1 MKNLIKKSE
10 PILGLGE
17 SIIVLAIILG
27 ILGFLIIGQH
37 QEPQAPLLIAFVV
50 LMVYGRLRGF
60 TWDTIIDGMRTGL
73 RAGVDPLVIFL
84 TIGVLIATWI
94 FSGTIPTVMF
104 WGFKIISIQFFLP
117 TVFLVCTLVG
127 IACGSSFTSVSTM
140 GIAFIGIGTT
150 LHFSPGLTAGAIVS
164 GAFCGSNISPLSGT
178 TNLAASTGEIDIY
191 THIKSLLWTDLPAW
205 FISLIFFTLM
215 GLHPKPASLH
225 TINVMLDQL
234 QNNFW
239 ISPWTMLPVIL
250 LIILAIFKVPAIPS
264 LGLGALSAVILGWI
278 HNPNISINSITELIM
293 NGFVAHTPNKN
304 INLLLSKG
312 GISSMLTS
320 LALIIFALALGGLL
334 IKFNIIGVII
344 TKIEESVK
352 GIVGLTISAALTC
365 IGVNLLVGE
374 HYLAIILPGESFKEA
389 FDHHNLPRTA
399 LTRVLNDAGAAI
411 NAVVPWSVSGVFIA
425 GTLRVNPL
433 DFIPFAI
440 FPFLVTVLCILAG
453 FVNVIKKK
461 APNKF
466 TFNLTLSP
474 FLKLSFFKYR
484 FNFIY
489 NSFKN

>member
-1 MKNLIKKSE
+1 MKKLIKKSE

-191 THIKSLLWTDLPAW
+191 THIKSLLWTDLLAW

-225 TINVMLDQL
+225 TINVILDQL

-461 APNKF
+461 A
-466 TFNLTLSP
+466 
-474 FLKLSFFKYR
+474 
-484 FNFIY
+484 
-489 NSFKN
+489 

>member
-1 MKNLIKKSE
+1 MKKLIKKSE

-225 TINVMLDQL
+225 AINVMLDQL

-433 DFIPFAI
+433 DFIPFAV

-461 APNKF
+461 A
-466 TFNLTLSP
+466 
-474 FLKLSFFKYR
+474 
-484 FNFIY
+484 
-489 NSFKN
+489 

>member
-1 MKNLIKKSE
+1 MKKLIKKSE

-17 SIIVLAIILG
+17 SIIVLAVILG

-150 LHFSPGLTAGAIVS
+150 LHFSPGLTAGALVS

-225 TINVMLDQL
+225 AINVMLDQL

-411 NAVVPWSVSGVFIA
+411 NAVVPWSVSGVFVA
-425 GTLRVNPL
+425 GTLQVNPL

-461 APNKF
+461 A
-466 TFNLTLSP
+466 
-474 FLKLSFFKYR
+474 
-484 FNFIY
+484 
-489 NSFKN
+489 

>member
-1 MKNLIKKSE
+1 MKKLINKSE

-389 FDHHNLPRTA
+389 FDHHNVPRTA

-461 APNKF
+461 A
-466 TFNLTLSP
+466 
-474 FLKLSFFKYR
+474 
-484 FNFIY
+484 
-489 NSFKN
+489 

>member
-1 MKNLIKKSE
+1 MKKLIKKSE

-17 SIIVLAIILG
+17 SIIVLAVILG

-225 TINVMLDQL
+225 AINVMLDQL

-293 NGFVAHTPNKN
+293 NGFIAHTPNKN

-389 FDHHNLPRTA
+389 FDHHNVPRTA

-461 APNKF
+461 A
-466 TFNLTLSP
+466 
-474 FLKLSFFKYR
+474 
-484 FNFIY
+484 
-489 NSFKN
+489 

>member
-1 MKNLIKKSE
+1 MKKLIKKSE

-425 GTLRVNPL
+425 GTLRINPL

-440 FPFLVTVLCILAG
+440 FQFLVTVLCILAG

-461 APNKF
+461 A
-466 TFNLTLSP
+466 
-474 FLKLSFFKYR
+474 
-484 FNFIY
+484 
-489 NSFKN
+489 

>member
-1 MKNLIKKSE
+1 MKKLINKSE

-17 SIIVLAIILG
+17 SIIVLSIILG

-73 RAGVDPLVIFL
+73 RTGVDPLVIFL

-178 TNLAASTGEIDIY
+178 TNLAASTEEIDIY

-225 TINVMLDQL
+225 AINVMLDQL

-352 GIVGLTISAALTC
+352 GIVDLTISAALTC

-389 FDHHNLPRTA
+389 FDHHNVPRTA

-453 FVNVIKKK
+453 FVNVVKKK
-461 APNKF
+461 A
-466 TFNLTLSP
+466 
-474 FLKLSFFKYR
+474 
-484 FNFIY
+484 
-489 NSFKN
+489 

>member
-1 MKNLIKKSE
+1 MKKLIKKSE

-17 SIIVLAIILG
+17 SIIVLAVILG

-225 TINVMLDQL
+225 AINVMLDHL

-293 NGFVAHTPNKN
+293 NGFIAHTPNKN

-389 FDHHNLPRTA
+389 FDHHNVPRTA

-461 APNKF
+461 A
-466 TFNLTLSP
+466 
-474 FLKLSFFKYR
+474 
-484 FNFIY
+484 
-489 NSFKN
+489 

>member
-1 MKNLIKKSE
+1 MKKLIKKSE

-320 LALIIFALALGGLL
+320 LTLIIFALALGGLL

-352 GIVGLTISAALTC
+352 GIIGLTISAALTC

-389 FDHHNLPRTA
+389 FDHHNVPRTA

-461 APNKF
+461 A
-466 TFNLTLSP
+466 
-474 FLKLSFFKYR
+474 
-484 FNFIY
+484 
-489 NSFKN
+489 

>member
-1 MKNLIKKSE
+1 MKKLINKSE

-140 GIAFIGIGTT
+140 EIAFIGIGTT

-225 TINVMLDQL
+225 AINVMLDQL

-453 FVNVIKKK
+453 FVNVVKKK
-461 APNKF
+461 A
-466 TFNLTLSP
+466 
-474 FLKLSFFKYR
+474 
-484 FNFIY
+484 
-489 NSFKN
+489 

>member
-1 MKNLIKKSE
+1 MKKLIKKSE

-127 IACGSSFTSVSTM
+127 IACGSSFTSVYTM

-461 APNKF
+461 A
-466 TFNLTLSP
+466 
-474 FLKLSFFKYR
+474 
-484 FNFIY
+484 
-489 NSFKN
+489 

>member
-1 MKNLIKKSE
+1 MKKLIKKSE

-191 THIKSLLWTDLPAW
+191 THIKSLLRTDLPAW

-352 GIVGLTISAALTC
+352 GIIGLTISAALTC

-389 FDHHNLPRTA
+389 FDHHNVPRTA

-461 APNKF
+461 A
-466 TFNLTLSP
+466 
-474 FLKLSFFKYR
+474 
-484 FNFIY
+484 
-489 NSFKN
+489 

>member
-1 MKNLIKKSE
+1 MKKLIKKSE

-17 SIIVLAIILG
+17 SIIVLAVILG

-225 TINVMLDQL
+225 AINVMLDQL

-264 LGLGALSAVILGWI
+264 LGLGALSAVMLGWI

-411 NAVVPWSVSGVFIA
+411 NAVVPWSVSGVFVA
-425 GTLRVNPL
+425 GTLQVNPL

-461 APNKF
+461 A
-466 TFNLTLSP
+466 
-474 FLKLSFFKYR
+474 
-484 FNFIY
+484 
-489 NSFKN
+489 

>member
-1 MKNLIKKSE
+1 MKKLINKSE

-60 TWDTIIDGMRTGL
+60 TWDTIIEGMRTGL

-225 TINVMLDQL
+225 TINVMIDQL

-365 IGVNLLVGE
+365 TGVNLLVGE

-461 APNKF
+461 A
-466 TFNLTLSP
+466 
-474 FLKLSFFKYR
+474 
-484 FNFIY
+484 
-489 NSFKN
+489 

>member
-1 MKNLIKKSE
+1 MKKLINKSE

-73 RAGVDPLVIFL
+73 RAGVDPLVTFL

-225 TINVMLDQL
+225 AINVMLDQL

-453 FVNVIKKK
+453 FVNVVKKK
-461 APNKF
+461 A
-466 TFNLTLSP
+466 
-474 FLKLSFFKYR
+474 
-484 FNFIY
+484 
-489 NSFKN
+489 

>member
-1 MKNLIKKSE
+1 MKKLIKKSE

-140 GIAFIGIGTT
+140 RIAFIGIGTT

-453 FVNVIKKK
+453 FVNVVKKK
-461 APNKF
+461 A
-466 TFNLTLSP
+466 
-474 FLKLSFFKYR
+474 
-484 FNFIY
+484 
-489 NSFKN
+489 

>member
-1 MKNLIKKSE
+1 MKKLIKKSE

-239 ISPWTMLPVIL
+239 ISPWTMLPVVL

-352 GIVGLTISAALTC
+352 GIIGLTISAALTC

-389 FDHHNLPRTA
+389 FDHHNVPRTA

-461 APNKF
+461 A
-466 TFNLTLSP
+466 
-474 FLKLSFFKYR
+474 
-484 FNFIY
+484 
-489 NSFKN
+489 

>member
-1 MKNLIKKSE
+1 MKKLIKKSE

-17 SIIVLAIILG
+17 SIIVLAVILG

-127 IACGSSFTSVSTM
+127 IACGSSFTIVSTM

-225 TINVMLDQL
+225 AINVMLDQL

-411 NAVVPWSVSGVFIA
+411 NAVVPWSVSGVFVA
-425 GTLRVNPL
+425 GTLQVNPL

-461 APNKF
+461 A
-466 TFNLTLSP
+466 
-474 FLKLSFFKYR
+474 
-484 FNFIY
+484 
-489 NSFKN
+489 

>member
-1 MKNLIKKSE
+1 MKKLIKKSE

-225 TINVMLDQL
+225 TINVILDQL

-250 LIILAIFKVPAIPS
+250 SIILAIFKVPAIPS

-461 APNKF
+461 A
-466 TFNLTLSP
+466 
-474 FLKLSFFKYR
+474 
-484 FNFIY
+484 
-489 NSFKN
+489 

>member
-1 MKNLIKKSE
+1 MKKLINKSE

-250 LIILAIFKVPAIPS
+250 LIILAIFKVPAILS

-389 FDHHNLPRTA
+389 FDHHNVPRTA

-461 APNKF
+461 A
-466 TFNLTLSP
+466 
-474 FLKLSFFKYR
+474 
-484 FNFIY
+484 
-489 NSFKN
+489 

>member
-1 MKNLIKKSE
+1 MKKLIKKSE

-17 SIIVLAIILG
+17 SIIVLAFILG

-225 TINVMLDQL
+225 AINVMLDQL

-453 FVNVIKKK
+453 FVNVVKKK
-461 APNKF
+461 A
-466 TFNLTLSP
+466 
-474 FLKLSFFKYR
+474 
-484 FNFIY
+484 
-489 NSFKN
+489 

>member
-1 MKNLIKKSE
+1 MKKLIKKSE

-17 SIIVLAIILG
+17 SIIVLATILG

-225 TINVMLDQL
+225 TINVILDQL

-425 GTLRVNPL
+425 GTLQVNPL

-461 APNKF
+461 A
-466 TFNLTLSP
+466 
-474 FLKLSFFKYR
+474 
-484 FNFIY
+484 
-489 NSFKN
+489 

>member
-1 MKNLIKKSE
+1 MKKLIKKSE

-225 TINVMLDQL
+225 AINVMLDQL

-453 FVNVIKKK
+453 FVNVVKKK
-461 APNKF
+461 A
-466 TFNLTLSP
+466 
-474 FLKLSFFKYR
+474 
-484 FNFIY
+484 
-489 NSFKN
+489 

>member
-1 MKNLIKKSE
+1 MKKLIKKSE

-27 ILGFLIIGQH
+27 ILGFLVIGQH

-234 QNNFW
+234 QNSFW

-461 APNKF
+461 A
-466 TFNLTLSP
+466 
-474 FLKLSFFKYR
+474 
-484 FNFIY
+484 
-489 NSFKN
+489 

>member
-1 MKNLIKKSE
+1 MKKLIKKSE

-37 QEPQAPLLIAFVV
+37 QEPQAPLLITFVI

-225 TINVMLDQL
+225 AINVMLDQL

-389 FDHHNLPRTA
+389 FDHHNLPRPA

-425 GTLRVNPL
+425 GTLQVNPL

-461 APNKF
+461 A
-466 TFNLTLSP
+466 
-474 FLKLSFFKYR
+474 
-484 FNFIY
+484 
-489 NSFKN
+489 

>member
-1 MKNLIKKSE
+1 MKKLIKKSE

-140 GIAFIGIGTT
+140 GIAFVGIGTT

-278 HNPNISINSITELIM
+278 HNPNISINSITKLIM

-453 FVNVIKKK
+453 FVNVVKKK
-461 APNKF
+461 A
-466 TFNLTLSP
+466 
-474 FLKLSFFKYR
+474 
-484 FNFIY
+484 
-489 NSFKN
+489 

>member
-1 MKNLIKKSE
+1 MKKLIKKSE

-225 TINVMLDQL
+225 TINIMLDQL

-461 APNKF
+461 A
-466 TFNLTLSP
+466 
-474 FLKLSFFKYR
+474 
-484 FNFIY
+484 
-489 NSFKN
+489 

>member
-1 MKNLIKKSE
+1 MKKLIKKSE

-73 RAGVDPLVIFL
+73 RTGVDPLVIFL

-453 FVNVIKKK
+453 FVNVVKKK
-461 APNKF
+461 A
-466 TFNLTLSP
+466 
-474 FLKLSFFKYR
+474 
-484 FNFIY
+484 
-489 NSFKN
+489 

>member
-1 MKNLIKKSE
+1 MKKLIKKSE

-17 SIIVLAIILG
+17 SIIVLAVILG

-225 TINVMLDQL
+225 AINVMLDQL

-320 LALIIFALALGGLL
+320 LALIIFALAFGGLL

-411 NAVVPWSVSGVFIA
+411 NAVVPWSVSGVFVA
-425 GTLRVNPL
+425 GTLQVNPL

-461 APNKF
+461 A
-466 TFNLTLSP
+466 
-474 FLKLSFFKYR
+474 
-484 FNFIY
+484 
-489 NSFKN
+489 

>member
-1 MKNLIKKSE
+1 MKKLIKKSE

-225 TINVMLDQL
+225 TINAMLDQL

-461 APNKF
+461 A
-466 TFNLTLSP
+466 
-474 FLKLSFFKYR
+474 
-484 FNFIY
+484 
-489 NSFKN
+489 

>member
-1 MKNLIKKSE
+1 MKKLIKKSE

-399 LTRVLNDAGAAI
+399 LTCVLNDAGAAI

-461 APNKF
+461 A
-466 TFNLTLSP
+466 
-474 FLKLSFFKYR
+474 
-484 FNFIY
+484 
-489 NSFKN
+489 

>member
-1 MKNLIKKSE
+1 MKKLIKKSE

-191 THIKSLLWTDLPAW
+191 THIESLLWTDLPAW

-461 APNKF
+461 A
-466 TFNLTLSP
+466 
-474 FLKLSFFKYR
+474 
-484 FNFIY
+484 
-489 NSFKN
+489 

>member
-1 MKNLIKKSE
+1 MKKLIKKSE

-17 SIIVLAIILG
+17 SIIVLAVILG

-215 GLHPKPASLH
+215 GLHLKPASLH
-225 TINVMLDQL
+225 AINVMLDQL

-411 NAVVPWSVSGVFIA
+411 NAVVPWSVSGVFVA
-425 GTLRVNPL
+425 GTLQVNPL

-461 APNKF
+461 A
-466 TFNLTLSP
+466 
-474 FLKLSFFKYR
+474 
-484 FNFIY
+484 
-489 NSFKN
+489 

>member
-1 MKNLIKKSE
+1 MKKLIKKSE

-17 SIIVLAIILG
+17 SIIVLAVILG

-225 TINVMLDQL
+225 AINVMLDQL

-411 NAVVPWSVSGVFIA
+411 NAVVPWSVSGVFVA
-425 GTLRVNPL
+425 GTLQVNPL
-433 DFIPFAI
+433 DFIPFVI

-461 APNKF
+461 A
-466 TFNLTLSP
+466 
-474 FLKLSFFKYR
+474 
-484 FNFIY
+484 
-489 NSFKN
+489 

>member
-1 MKNLIKKSE
+1 MKKLIKKSE

-17 SIIVLAIILG
+17 SIIVLAVILG

-225 TINVMLDQL
+225 AINVMLDQL

-365 IGVNLLVGE
+365 ICVNLLVGE

-411 NAVVPWSVSGVFIA
+411 NAVVPWSVSGVFVA
-425 GTLRVNPL
+425 GTLQVNPL

-461 APNKF
+461 A
-466 TFNLTLSP
+466 
-474 FLKLSFFKYR
+474 
-484 FNFIY
+484 
-489 NSFKN
+489 

>member
-1 MKNLIKKSE
+1 MKKLIKKSE

-17 SIIVLAIILG
+17 SIIVLAVILG

-37 QEPQAPLLIAFVV
+37 QEPQAPLLIAFVI

-225 TINVMLDQL
+225 AINVMLDQL

-352 GIVGLTISAALTC
+352 GIIGLTISAALTC

-461 APNKF
+461 A
-466 TFNLTLSP
+466 
-474 FLKLSFFKYR
+474 
-484 FNFIY
+484 
-489 NSFKN
+489 

>member
-1 MKNLIKKSE
+1 MKKLIKKSE

-17 SIIVLAIILG
+17 SIIVLAVILG

-140 GIAFIGIGTT
+140 EIAFIGIGTT

-225 TINVMLDQL
+225 AINVMLDQL

-411 NAVVPWSVSGVFIA
+411 NAVVPWSVSGVFVA
-425 GTLRVNPL
+425 GTLQVNPL

-461 APNKF
+461 A
-466 TFNLTLSP
+466 
-474 FLKLSFFKYR
+474 
-484 FNFIY
+484 
-489 NSFKN
+489 

>member
-1 MKNLIKKSE
+1 MKKLIKKSE

-17 SIIVLAIILG
+17 SIIVLAVILG

-225 TINVMLDQL
+225 AINVMLDQL

-453 FVNVIKKK
+453 FVNAIKKK
-461 APNKF
+461 A
-466 TFNLTLSP
+466 
-474 FLKLSFFKYR
+474 
-484 FNFIY
+484 
-489 NSFKN
+489 

>member
-1 MKNLIKKSE
+1 MKKLIKKSE

-17 SIIVLAIILG
+17 SIIVLAVILG

-278 HNPNISINSITELIM
+278 HSPNISINSITELIM

-461 APNKF
+461 A
-466 TFNLTLSP
+466 
-474 FLKLSFFKYR
+474 
-484 FNFIY
+484 
-489 NSFKN
+489 

>member
-1 MKNLIKKSE
+1 MKKLIKKSE

-352 GIVGLTISAALTC
+352 GIIGLTISAALTC

-389 FDHHNLPRTA
+389 FDHHNVLRTA

-461 APNKF
+461 A
-466 TFNLTLSP
+466 
-474 FLKLSFFKYR
+474 
-484 FNFIY
+484 
-489 NSFKN
+489 